1 VARSGI
7 QRTLRE
13 QAAARCLLVAI
24 ATSAARRSAG
34 SPPPA
39 RGAGKLGRSELGPGK
54 LGSGIVGRWFRAE
67 AVNSVET
74 LSDPQT
80 FAAYIGLLFGP
91 NCN

>member
-1 VARSGI
+1 MFISSDRDLCCTA
-7 QRTLRE
+7 QRRVS
-13 QAAARCLLVAI
+13 AG
-24 ATSAARRSAG
+24 ATSANDTLLTA
-34 SPPPA
+34 PA